1 MQPETYQAGY
11 DGDSSYEQFLEH
23 IRDHAVIVS
32 DPGDEQ
38 EHIYNLL

>member
-1 MQPETYQAGY
+1 MPETYQAGW
-11 DGDSSYEQFLEH
+11 DGDNSIQEFWEYV
-23 IRDHAVIVS
+23 RDHAIIVS